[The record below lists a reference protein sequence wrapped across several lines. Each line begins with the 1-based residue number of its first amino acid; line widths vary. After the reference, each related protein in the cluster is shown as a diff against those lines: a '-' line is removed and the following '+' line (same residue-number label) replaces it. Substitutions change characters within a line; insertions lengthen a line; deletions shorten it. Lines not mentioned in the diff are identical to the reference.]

1 MKNTPHFTMD
11 IFSIKIRYL
20 AKKIFYAKKARRRV
34 KSLRRTFSQF
44 KLFVL
49 CNCLLQSK
57 CLNNGKAMS
66 KRFAGLGREL
76 LYTSAS
82 CVVASSVSFASAQ
95 VRKLTH
101 AAASPFPTKLCFAGT
116 PEQADFALCANPDF
130 VRGRTKSAC
139 PAAAKSVCLLFH
151 PAPFSVSGKQRY
163 NTLDFPEKVVCH
175 ETAGFF
181 GFFRSKGKLSPLNT
195 PGKGERRSPLYTPGQ
210 QSCSHPYWMTQGQ
223 RCFPFGIPLMFR
235 QWLSI
240 LKICPCLCPARTL
253 KTGTENRYYESVS
266 PCLFCFI

>member
-1 MKNTPHFTMD
+1 MRLLNCPRVASVKNTPHFTMD

-20 AKKIFYAKKARRRV
+20 AKKIFYAKKARRIV
-34 KSLRRTFSQF
+34 KSLRRAFGRF

-49 CNCLLQSK
+49 CNCLWQST

-66 KRFAGLGREL
+66 KRFAGLEREL

-82 CVVASSVSFASAQ
+82 CVIASSVSFASAQ

-101 AAASPFPTKLCFAGT
+101 AAVPPFPTKLCFAGT

-139 PAAAKSVCLLFH
+139 PAAAKSACLPFH

-163 NTLDFPEKVVCH
+163 NTLDFPGKVACQ

-210 QSCSHPYWMTQGQ
+210 QGCSHPYWMTQGQ
-223 RCFPFGIPLMFR
+223 RGFPFVINLMFR

-253 KTGTENRYYESVS
+253 KTGTE
-266 PCLFCFI
+266 I